1 MKLATMNADTVKVF
15 TSGNS
20 QAIRLPKKYRLAGQ
34 TARIERKGKRL
45 IITPEED
52 VWARFERGVAG
63 LAGLWDGVERAQPK
77 SSDRRKDIFP

>member
-1 MKLATMNADTVKVF
+1 MKLAPATADTVRIF

-20 QAIRLPKKYRLAGQ
+20 QAIRLPKKYRIAGQ
-34 TARIERKGKRL
+34 TARIERKGKSL

-77 SSDRRKDIFP
+77 SPDRRKDIFP

>member
-1 MKLATMNADTVKVF
+1 MKVATTDTVRIF

-34 TARIERKGKRL
+34 TARIERKGTSL
-45 IITPEED
+45 VITPEED

-63 LAGLWDGVERAQPK
+63 LAGAWEGFERKQPAAADSRGK
-77 SSDRRKDIFP
+77 IFP